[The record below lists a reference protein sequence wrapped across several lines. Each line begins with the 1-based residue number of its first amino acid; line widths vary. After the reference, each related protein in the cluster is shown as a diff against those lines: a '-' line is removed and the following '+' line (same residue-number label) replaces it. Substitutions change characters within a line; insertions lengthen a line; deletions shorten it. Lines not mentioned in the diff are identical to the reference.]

1 MMAEIV
7 SKSGAEGFEHLFP
20 ELNFEEEINGEYP
33 AHIEASLQI
42 EEAIEAARMLVKTR

>member
-1 MMAEIV
+1 MNTF
-7 SKSGAEGFEHLFP
+7 SP